1 MVTGTDSYGFSA
13 LPVGGLYDSP
23 YESSVSYD
31 VGEIGYF
38 WSASEDDSF
47 DAYYMYIKDQDE
59 YALLGDSYKSFAK
72 SVRCLRNN
80 F

>member
-1 MVTGTDSYGFSA
+1 M
-13 LPVGGLYDSP
+13 GGLYDSP